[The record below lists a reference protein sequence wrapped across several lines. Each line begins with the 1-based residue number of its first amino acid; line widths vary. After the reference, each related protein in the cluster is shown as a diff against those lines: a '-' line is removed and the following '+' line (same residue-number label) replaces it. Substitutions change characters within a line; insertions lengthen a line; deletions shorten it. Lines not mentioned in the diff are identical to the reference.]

1 MYKYEMLLR
10 ILTVKYLNNQNQS
23 HCTVQYIHEQ
33 CTFDGSENSIKIRRK
48 EPKVFTL
55 IYRYVLDLAM
65 SNSYSIYLRFVR
77 NNESTGSQ
85 LTNLNFRTAVVTS
98 ETDNIQQTHYETS
111 TCWSKPIEKQQRTNK
126 PIIEYDTKSLF
137 IAFS

>member
-1 MYKYEMLLR
+1 
-10 ILTVKYLNNQNQS
+10 
-23 HCTVQYIHEQ
+23 
-33 CTFDGSENSIKIRRK
+33 
-48 EPKVFTL
+48 
-55 IYRYVLDLAM
+55 M

-77 NNESTGSQ
+77 NNESTDSQ
-85 LTNLNFRTAVVTS
+85 IANLNFRTVVVTS

-111 TCWSKPIEKQQRTNK
+111 TCWSKPIEKQHRTNN